1 MLASCIYVFN
11 EWKASPKLHPQEA
24 PAVSVESTGL
34 GRKMVSADAEP
45 SCNHKHAFLSL
56 GPHAAMPAA
65 AESPRRHTAVPFGNT
80 PAGGFRLCT
89 HSARVQLKHRTSA
102 SEA

>member
-1 MLASCIYVFN
+1 
-11 EWKASPKLHPQEA
+11 
-24 PAVSVESTGL
+24 VSVDFPGL
-34 GRKMVSADAEP
+34 GQKMISADTAP

-65 AESPRRHTAVPFGNT
+65 AEIPRRHTAVPFGNT
-80 PAGGFRLCT
+80 PADGFRLCT
-89 HSARVQLKHRTSA
+89 QSARVQLKHRTSV